1 MEEFMNANEEK
12 IAVLF
17 LHPACNMSC
26 TFCITD
32 NALDT
37 MTFAQAQEVL
47 AVARS
52 RSMTNVVF
60 GGGEPFAWPHDML
73 RLAGWAKSQGHF
85 VQVGTN
91 GISMPE
97 EPAYVDVIDRYVLP
111 LDAAE
116 ASIHN
121 QSRRYGAGHHGLVL
135 GRMEALRHA
144 GKSVTVSTVVTTRNS
159 GHLEGIAELLNDYA
173 ARGGRL
179 HAWHLYKF
187 IPEGRG
193 GATHADEL
201 DIAEAAYDAACAR
214 VKDRCAGFRVFK
226 RKDMRHSRSVD
237 FFWMEDGVLRTGSEV
252 WVKEST
258 S

>member
-1 MEEFMNANEEK
+1 M
-12 IAVLF
+12 
-17 LHPACNMSC
+17 
-26 TFCITD
+26 
-32 NALDT
+32 
-37 MTFAQAQEVL
+37 
-47 AVARS
+47 
-52 RSMTNVVF
+52 
-60 GGGEPFAWPHDML
+60 
-73 RLAGWAKSQGHF
+73 
-85 VQVGTN
+85 QVGTN

-97 EPAYVDVIDRYVLP
+97 DPAGVDVIDRYVLP

-116 ASIHN
+116 AAIHN
-121 QSRRYGAGHHGLVL
+121 QSRRYGAGHHALVL
-135 GRMEALRHA
+135 GRLETLREA

-159 GHLEGIAELLNDYA
+159 SHLEGIADLLHDYT

-193 GATHADEL
+193 GAAHADEL

-214 VKDRCAGFRVFK
+214 VKPRCTGFRVYK

-237 FFWMEDGVLRTGSEV
+237 FFWMEDGALRTGSEV
-252 WVKEST
+252 WVKGAT